1 LEGNIWDKQ
10 GPTIDGGDFLSGHNG
25 HKHFSMALN
34 RGEMKNMATKFLS
47 DTHYVSQI
55 L

>member
-1 LEGNIWDKQ
+1 M
-10 GPTIDGGDFLSGHNG
+10 PTIDGSNFFSGQSG

-34 RGEMKNMATKFLS
+34 RGEMKNMAAKFLS
-47 DTHYVSQI
+47 EIHYVSQI